1 MSPSRRV
8 KVTSPQT
15 RVALARRSRGE
26 RRVLPLPGPADPAR
40 ARQVFEAQRRLAI
53 RTVAS
58 LGLVLF
64 GTSGV
69 IALAPALDQ
78 VVVAGAPVSWL
89 VLTAATY
96 PVLLVLAVLHVR
108 AAERIDTRQGGPGHG
123 PLVEESARRWPAARS
138 GRL

>member
-15 RVALARRSRGE
+15 RVALARSSRGE
-26 RRVLPLPGPADPAR
+26 RRVLPLPGPSDPAR

-69 IALAPALDQ
+69 IALAPALDR
-78 VVVAGAPVSWL
+78 VIVAGAPVSWL
-89 VLTAATY
+89 MLAAATY

-108 AAERIDTRQGGPGHG
+108 AAERIDTRRGAPDPGPFDDGGD
-123 PLVEESARRWPAARS
+123 SRWPATRS